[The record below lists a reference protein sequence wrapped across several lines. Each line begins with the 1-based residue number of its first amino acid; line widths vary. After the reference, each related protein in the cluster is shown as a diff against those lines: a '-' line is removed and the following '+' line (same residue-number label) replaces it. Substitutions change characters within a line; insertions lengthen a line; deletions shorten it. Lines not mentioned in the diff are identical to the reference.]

1 MDTLS
6 VGGSG
11 TLVHERNVI
20 YKGGTEGVPPYGQG
34 ENIQPVHKYF
44 YLRMDIRRS
53 ETFTRDR
60 EIYLRTSNWVDLPI
74 SAP

>member
-20 YKGGTEGVPPYGQG
+20 YKGGTEGAPPLWPG
-34 ENIQPVHKYF
+34 
-44 YLRMDIRRS
+44 
-53 ETFTRDR
+53 
-60 EIYLRTSNWVDLPI
+60 
-74 SAP
+74 